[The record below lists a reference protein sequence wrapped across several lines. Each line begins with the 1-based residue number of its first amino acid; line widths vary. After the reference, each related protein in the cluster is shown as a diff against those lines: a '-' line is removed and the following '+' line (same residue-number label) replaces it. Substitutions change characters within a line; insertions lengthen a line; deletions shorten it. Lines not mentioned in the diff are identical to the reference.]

1 MKRTVYDKHGNIFE
15 IDSTIL
21 NMPAAPPVVTLTD
34 TETGEQYQVSES
46 LFESSE
52 PVGGSDTS
60 FADALMTTPPS
71 YHEKLVEILLER
83 CTISNPGI
91 RQDIEM
97 LIGPVLAIGKITSRE
112 EYHIVLLEIE
122 NLVRALYM
130 SGAIDND
137 DSVYLI
143 DQLTFFARWQARRS
157 ITYDGKPNERE
168 LWTIQSIHQRSE
180 MVQGEKPSGFIGGL
194 SRMFGRGG

>member
-1 MKRTVYDKHGNIFE
+1 MTKRTVYDSNGNMFE
-15 IDSTIL
+15 IASEVLSMPVAGPTTIL
-21 NMPAAPPVVTLTD
+21 TD
-34 TETGEQYQVSES
+34 SQTGEQYEVSQS
-46 LFESSE
+46 LFDA
-52 PVGGSDTS
+52 PAGGEDDITDRLLS
-60 FADALMTTPPS
+60 TPPS
-71 YHEKLVEILLER
+71 YHERLVEILLER

-91 RQDIEM
+91 RQDVEL
-97 LIGPVLAIGKITSRE
+97 LIGPVLAVGKITSRE

-130 SGAIDND
+130 SGAVSDE

-168 LWTIQSIHQRSE
+168 LWTIQSLHHRSE
-180 MVQGEKPSGFIGGL
+180 VVPPEKTGNIMDSL
-194 SRMFGRGG
+194 SRVFRR